1 MLRNDLIS
9 RNKDEALVRACRE
22 GDARAWRRLVK
33 KYERLVYSIPL
44 SYGLSH
50 DDAADITQ
58 ITFTVLSESLDS
70 VRDESRLAAWLST
83 VAKRHTWRLLDR
95 NRLESASEHLDD
107 VELAE
112 NAALLGKSDADSI
125 EYWELIEW
133 LDAGLSKMKKPCRDL
148 LLALYFQPEQPSY
161 AQIAARLDV
170 AVGSIGPTR
179 ARCLQSLRKLLEE
192 G

>member
-1 MLRNDLIS
+1 MFRNDLIS
-9 RNKDEALVRACRE
+9 RGTDEALIRACRK
-22 GDARAWRRLVK
+22 GDARAWRRWLK
-33 KYERLVYSIPL
+33 KYERLIYSIPL

-50 DDAADITQ
+50 DAAADITQ
-58 ITFTVLSESLDS
+58 TTFTILIESLDS
-70 VRDESRLAAWLST
+70 VRDETRLAAWLCT

-95 NRLESASEHLDD
+95 NRLEGASEYLDD

-112 NAALLGKSDADSI
+112 SAALLGKSNADSI

-133 LDAGLSKMKKPCRDL
+133 LDAGLSKMKQPCRDL

-161 AQIAARLDV
+161 AQIAASFGV
-170 AVGSIGPTR
+170 PVGSIGPTR
-179 ARCLQSLRKLLEE
+179 ARCLTSLRKILEE

>member
-95 NRLESASEHLDD
+95 NRLESVSEHLDD

-161 AQIAARLDV
+161 AQIAASLDV

>member
-9 RNKDEALVRACRE
+9 RNTDEALVRACRK

-70 VRDESRLAAWLST
+70 VRDESRLTAWLAT

-112 NAALLGKSDADSI
+112 NTALLCNSDADSI

-148 LLALYFQPEQPSY
+148 LLALYFHPEQPSY
-161 AQIAARLDV
+161 AQIAASLGV

-179 ARCLQSLRKLLEE
+179 ARCLQSLRKMLEE